1 MSVDTQK
8 IIEIV
13 KQVKPLFLA
22 REGSSQGKGCCG
34 FCDTDRF

>member
-13 KQVKPLFLA
+13 KQVKPLFLD
-22 REGSSQGKGCCG
+22 REAHHRS
-34 FCDTDRF
+34 R